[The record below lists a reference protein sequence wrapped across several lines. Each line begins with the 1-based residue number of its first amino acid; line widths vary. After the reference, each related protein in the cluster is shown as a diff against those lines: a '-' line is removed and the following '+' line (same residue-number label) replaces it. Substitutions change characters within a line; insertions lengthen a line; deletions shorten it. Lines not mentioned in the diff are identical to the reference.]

1 MLNINHAVCAVQY
14 MELAYEI
21 YAGWYCYA
29 AVLYFIS
36 VVSCFL
42 GVKALYIKRLEL
54 FKNIQQQHIMPVVSK
69 GLVRQ
74 VRSGLCSVQ
83 RFATCHATTQ
93 VSPAYLT

>member
-1 MLNINHAVCAVQY
+1 MLNINYAVCAVQY

-21 YAGWYCYA
+21 YVGWYCYA

-42 GVKALYIKRLEL
+42 GVRALYVKRLEL
-54 FKNIQQQHIMPVVSK
+54 FKNIQQQHITPVVSK

-74 VRSGLCSVQ
+74 VHSSLCSVQ
-83 RFATCHATTQ
+83 CFATCMQAHKCHLPT
-93 VSPAYLT
+93 